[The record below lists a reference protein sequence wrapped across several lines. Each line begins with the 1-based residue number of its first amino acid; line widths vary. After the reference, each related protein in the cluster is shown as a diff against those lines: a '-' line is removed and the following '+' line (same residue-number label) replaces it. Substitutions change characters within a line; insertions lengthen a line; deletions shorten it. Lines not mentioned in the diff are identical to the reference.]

1 MAACVN
7 VTDHPVIRRALNDLG
22 DYSAGECA
30 RNKLLARQLLA
41 ENLRRYVLFSL
52 HNGRLEKHWRAQLE
66 SFLRLGPKGNTSI
79 QANVFCLAKFFF
91 YSVKLFD
98 YSRDGTIAFHWSSRP
113 RERLERNAFDDLAAL
128 EGLKVI

>member
-52 HNGRLEKHWRAQLE
+52 HNGKLEKHWRAQLE
-66 SFLRLGPKGNTSI
+66 TFLRMGPKGI
-79 QANVFCLAKFFF
+79 FFVFCLAQFFIQSN
-91 YSVKLFD
+91 YL
-98 YSRDGTIAFHWSSRP
+98 TT
-113 RERLERNAFDDLAAL
+113 LAT
-128 EGLKVI
+128 G